1 MESNSETRWRETM
14 MHSSTTCLKRFL
26 SFFFFNILDLNKIE
40 SENIVEEE
48 EQDQRENESFA
59 ETDSQFQQG
68 K

>member
-1 MESNSETRWRETM
+1 MESNSETRWRETL

-26 SFFFFNILDLNKIE
+26 SFFLYILDLNKIE

>member
-1 MESNSETRWRETM
+1 M

>member
-1 MESNSETRWRETM
+1 M

-26 SFFFFNILDLNKIE
+26 SFFLYILDLNKIE